1 MKVIYRKTQQEKMN
15 MNLFKAEMSNIINIQ
30 K

>member
-1 MKVIYRKTQQEKMN
+1 MKVIYRKTQQKKMN